1 MTTKNEQTTM
11 KSSPLPLNPL
21 NSLEDWRRAEPT
33 AAMRAA
39 TLAAARRALVSRR
52 QPPAWMPRWAAPFLT
67 WLPSR
72 PLVWAGVSSCVLGLV
87 GTVAVFTLSLPQQ
100 IAGAAEFSS
109 SAFVPLVPAERF
121 EHALTQPAAAEGLSS
136 TGQQEAGEAAR
147 QGPAWV
153 VTTEMPAERL
163 ALLGLPYDP
172 SDAGQRVRAE
182 LLVRP
187 NGEVLAVRLIN

>member
-1 MTTKNEQTTM
+1 MTNKPTPM
-11 KSSPLPLNPL
+11 KSPALPLNPL
-21 NSLEDWRRAEPT
+21 HSLEDWRRAEPP
-33 AAMRAA
+33 AALQAA
-39 TLAAARRALVSRR
+39 TLAAARRALARR
-52 QPPAWMPRWAAPFLT
+52 RTLPAWLPQWAAPVLA
-67 WLPSR
+67 WLPRR

-87 GTVAVFTLSLPQQ
+87 GTLAVFTLSLPQPM
-100 IAGAAEFSS
+100 AGAAEFSS

-121 EHALTQPAAAEGLSS
+121 EHALSRPAADGSS
-136 TGQQEAGEAAR
+136 PTGEQALASSEPR
-147 QGPAWV
+147 QGRAWV

-187 NGEVLAVRLIN
+187 NGEVLAVRLVP